1 MAREAVARG
10 GGGESGGGRRRRR
23 AAAGV
28 RVEMARAAAARVGG
42 RVGRGGEGGRR
53 RGAVAARV
61 AERLG
66 GGGRHCRGKHLESTM
81 GIQAALGQVTA
92 LVGGW
97 RRNQA
102 HRDSA
107 VTRGHLARGRK
118 RDPLGDD
125 VGAHL
130 S

>member
-1 MAREAVARG
+1 
-10 GGGESGGGRRRRR
+10 
-23 AAAGV
+23 
-28 RVEMARAAAARVGG
+28 
-42 RVGRGGEGGRR
+42 
-53 RGAVAARV
+53 
-61 AERLG
+61 
-66 GGGRHCRGKHLESTM
+66 M

-102 HRDSA
+102 RRDSA

-130 S
+130 PHGGAPQGHHLVRVRGVVALKPTRANYGAGVAVLAPTIVGPSA